1 MASKGSELINMIL
14 LFLPI
19 SSYKQMHKREG
30 EKERGGEQKM
40 RGENASRY
48 SVQIEC
54 QNSEV

>member
-19 SSYKQMHKREG
+19 SSYKEMHKREG
-30 EKERGGEQKM
+30 EKERGEPKM

-48 SVQIEC
+48 SVQKEYE
-54 QNSEV
+54 NSEV